1 MVRVRWL
8 GLGLVLVL
16 GLCLR
21 VGPVPNGVAGLAFER
36 LIFFCFEDRRRRRLV
51 RIARLSR
58 SGTGGVTFPRYPFV
72 LGVCLGVCA
81 FARAVQVALLV
92 ARPPVSGESAVRFC
106 QTELR
111 AVVGVPHRVYRP
123 AIQISG
129 ITSRAANRVLAELF
143 PPKHRVW
150 LGLGL
155 GLGLD

>member
-1 MVRVRWL
+1 MTTWD
-8 GLGLVLVL
+8 
-16 GLCLR
+16 
-21 VGPVPNGVAGLAFER
+21 AGA
-36 LIFFCFEDRRRRRLV
+36 
-51 RIARLSR
+51 
-58 SGTGGVTFPRYPFV
+58 VTLPRFPFV
-72 LGVCLGVCA
+72 VVVCIWVCA
-81 FARAVQVALLV
+81 FARAEQVAVLV
-92 ARPPVSGESAVRFC
+92 IRPPVSGESAVRFC